1 MNGVQRKQ
9 DELRIKELGTRKFEI
24 AMIRVAQAAST
35 CLRLRMEER
44 AALGTKEMTGRWSV
58 IAPDV

>member
-44 AALGTKEMTGRWSV
+44 AASGTNQLSRNFSV
-58 IAPDV
+58 PV